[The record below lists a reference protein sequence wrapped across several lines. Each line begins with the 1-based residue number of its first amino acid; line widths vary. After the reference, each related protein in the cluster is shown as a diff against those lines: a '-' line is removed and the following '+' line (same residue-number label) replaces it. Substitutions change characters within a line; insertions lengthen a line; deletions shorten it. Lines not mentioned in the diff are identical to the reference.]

1 VGEQAD
7 EPQHKQ
13 DDDERPKQLHV
24 WSLLLFSGSLNG
36 VCAGRP
42 RGERPTGRRL
52 PGGQPGFCRST
63 CGNNTD
69 GNNTDGNNT
78 DAMKR
83 ILAALVAFLAASTL
97 SA

>member
-1 VGEQAD
+1 
-7 EPQHKQ
+7 
-13 DDDERPKQLHV
+13 
-24 WSLLLFSGSLNG
+24 
-36 VCAGRP
+36 
-42 RGERPTGRRL
+42 L

>member
-1 VGEQAD
+1 VPAA
-7 EPQHKQ
+7 
-13 DDDERPKQLHV
+13 LA
-24 WSLLLFSGSLNG
+24 GS
-36 VCAGRP
+36 V
-42 RGERPTGRRL
+42 
-52 PGGQPGFCRST
+52 QPGADCRA
-63 CGNNTD
+63 GNRVFADRLAATNTD